1 MGIIACSFLGVR
13 ASRCYW
19 KQHLRVVLARPQ
31 LKMFFYKSGISG
43 SFTVKL
49 YQRIDLEYY
58 YSGCNSSQITEVA
71 CANGSTSLLA
81 LSIPANL
88 EETYTIRPFGSG
100 RCFLPPPKN
109 YWEMR
114 TNLVLRQFWWKV
126 FDKVILENNFS
137 SKTCQFRNKKET
149 REFKHLQFYG
159 SNHLSPKLTKNLICR
174 NIH

>member
-1 MGIIACSFLGVR
+1 MKKFIIIWALLLAHSLVFGQVVVIENNTSVVFL
-13 ASRCYW
+13 
-19 KQHLRVVLARPQ
+19 HARNS
-31 LKMFFYKSGISG
+31 KCFFYKSGISG

-100 RCFLPPPKN
+100 RCFSPPPKN
-109 YWEMR
+109 Y
-114 TNLVLRQFWWKV
+114 
-126 FDKVILENNFS
+126 
-137 SKTCQFRNKKET
+137 
-149 REFKHLQFYG
+149 
-159 SNHLSPKLTKNLICR
+159 
-174 NIH
+174 

>member
-1 MGIIACSFLGVR
+1 MLIPWCSGKSL
-13 ASRCYW
+13 SLKTTPPW
-19 KQHLRVVLARPQ
+19 VLARLQ
-31 LKMFFYKSGISG
+31 LQNVYFYKSGILG

-88 EETYTIRPFGSG
+88 EETYTTRPFGSG
-100 RCFLPPPKN
+100 RCFLPPPKS
-109 YWEMR
+109 YWKMR

-149 REFKHLQFYG
+149 REFKRLRFYG
-159 SNHLSPKLTKNLICR
+159 SIIFHQNWRRTNFTAMLM
-174 NIH
+174 